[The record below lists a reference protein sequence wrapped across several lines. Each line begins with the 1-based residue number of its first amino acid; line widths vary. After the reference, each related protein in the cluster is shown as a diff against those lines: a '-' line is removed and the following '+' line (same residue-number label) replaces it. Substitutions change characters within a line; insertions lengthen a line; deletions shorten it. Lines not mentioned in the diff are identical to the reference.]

1 MRCSSCGFE
10 NPEGTKF
17 CIDCGVPLKN
27 RCPGYGY
34 LNLPNAKFCG
44 ECGTAITQQTY
55 IPKPTQIDRRLD
67 KKEEKAAPEAERRQ
81 LTVMFCDLVG
91 STSLSEQL
99 DPEDL
104 RDVVRSYQE
113 ACAEVID
120 NYDGYIAQ
128 YLGDGLLVYF
138 GYPLAHEDDAHRAV
152 RAGLEI
158 IGAMSSA
165 SITPTKLLHE
175 PEMAAKH

>member
-1 MRCSSCGFE
+1 MSCASCGFE

-17 CIDCGVPLKN
+17 CIECGIQLKN
-27 RCPGYGY
+27 RCPSCGSE
-34 LNLPNAKFCG
+34 NLPSAKFCG
-44 ECGTAITQQTY
+44 ECGTPLTGQTPV
-55 IPKPTQIDRRLD
+55 PKSAQRDIQLD
-67 KKEEKAAPEAERRQ
+67 KQEDKAAPEAERRQ

-99 DPEDL
+99 DPEEL

-113 ACAEVID
+113 SCAEVID
-120 NYDGYIAQ
+120 GHDGYIAQ

-138 GYPLAHEDDAHRAV
+138 GYPLAHEDDARRAV

-158 IGAMSSA
+158 VGAVRCPYRMKGYNK
-165 SITPTKLLHE
+165 PYRYV
-175 PEMAAKH
+175 